1 MKKSKQQLMGGG
13 KKSPIM
19 GGKNV
24 AGSPMNSK
32 FKQSK
37 KA

>member
-1 MKKSKQQLMGGG
+1 MGGS
-13 KKSPIM
+13 KKGPIM

-24 AGSPMNSK
+24 AGSAMNSK